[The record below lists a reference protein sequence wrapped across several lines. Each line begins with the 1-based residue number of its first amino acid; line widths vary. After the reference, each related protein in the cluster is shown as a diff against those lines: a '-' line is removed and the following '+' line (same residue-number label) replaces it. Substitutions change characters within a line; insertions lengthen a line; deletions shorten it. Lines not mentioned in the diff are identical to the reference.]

1 MIRFLFL
8 NIFIGL
14 YTMLMCVW
22 ALLVALFDK
31 GGGKL
36 VHFKVAVPWARGV
49 LRACGVKVEVRG
61 LASVEADLPRIYM
74 ANHQSAFDIFTL
86 LACLPVD
93 FKFILKRELMKIPLF
108 GPAMKRADYIA
119 IDRGDPRKAVASI
132 NSAAER
138 IKAGASVLIF
148 PEGTR
153 SADGRIQAFKKGG
166 FHLAVKSGCDIVPIT
181 IINSRNIVQ
190 KGSMR
195 INSGKITMSIGEPIG
210 IKGYGKRN
218 LEQLMARV
226 RDSMISEMSENESIE
241 PIPVPQDP
249 QSGSALSG

>member
-1 MIRFLFL
+1 
-8 NIFIGL
+8 
-14 YTMLMCVW
+14 
-22 ALLVALFDK
+22 
-31 GGGKL
+31 
-36 VHFKVAVPWARGV
+36 
-49 LRACGVKVEVRG
+49 
-61 LASVEADLPRIYM
+61 M

-93 FKFILKRELMKIPLF
+93 FKFILKRELMKIPLL
-108 GPAMKRADYIA
+108 GPAMKRAGYIA

-195 INSGKITMSIGEPIG
+195 INSGKITMSIGKPLG
-210 IKGYGKRN
+210 VKGYGKRN